1 MVSLLAAAFPPPS
14 QNQCRRT
21 DAHQLS
27 SHRLGSGSDHG
38 LGEVVNCF
46 FDNTPNGAKKWLG
59 NSQESAFS
67 GRLKVVITARISH
80 LCYCFRNG
88 PQSTFSYETS

>member
-27 SHRLGSGSDHG
+27 SLRLGSGSDHG
-38 LGEVVNCF
+38 LGEAVDCLI
-46 FDNTPNGAKKWLG
+46 DNILV
-59 NSQESAFS
+59 F
-67 GRLKVVITARISH
+67 
-80 LCYCFRNG
+80 C
-88 PQSTFSYETS
+88 